1 MESIETQRSNANALR
16 WMIVGGG
23 LLILLAGGGAAWAL
37 TTYTR
42 ELMAARSEVETL
54 NVGLEARVKERTAD
68 LQRAN
73 DEIQRFAYVVSHDLR
88 APLVNVMGFTGEL
101 ETSLGPLQA
110 LMADPVVNTSTAAG
124 EVKPIVET
132 DIPEAISFIRKSTKK
147 MDALINAILKLSRE
161 GQRTLTPEPISLY
174 AMFEGIAGASS
185 TDLVRPQA
193 LFSSKLGCRRWS
205 PIVSRWSRSS
215 ATSSTMRLSTGH
227 PNGLR

>member
-54 NVGLEARVKERTAD
+54 NVGLEARVKERTA
-68 LQRAN
+68 
-73 DEIQRFAYVVSHDLR
+73 DLR

-174 AMFEGIAGASS
+174 AMFEGIAGGVQHRLGETAGSILIQTRMPTVVADRLALEQIFGNIIDNAIKYRS
-185 TDLVRPQA
+185 PERPPLIQVRHRADGGAPY
-193 LFSSKLGCRRWS
+193 
-205 PIVSRWSRSS
+205 
-215 ATSSTMRLSTGH
+215 
-227 PNGLR
+227 